1 LRRGHGSRLKV
12 WIGDRAIGIWQ
23 CVFWRRGGRVGL
35 RQRSSG
41 RRRRRRR
48 RRNSSSSRRGRG
60 GRGSRGGSWVG
71 KVLRSRR
78 RSRGLDSILVLHEL
92 EKVKTR

>member
-1 LRRGHGSRLKV
+1 
-12 WIGDRAIGIWQ
+12 
-23 CVFWRRGGRVGL
+23 
-35 RQRSSG
+35 
-41 RRRRRRR
+41 
-48 RRNSSSSRRGRG
+48 
-60 GRGSRGGSWVG
+60 VG

>member
-12 WIGDRAIGIWQ
+12 WIGDRAIGIWR

-41 RRRRRRR
+41 RRRRRS
-48 RRNSSSSRRGRG
+48 SSSSRRGRG
-60 GRGSRGGSWVG
+60 GRRSRGGSWVG

>member
-12 WIGDRAIGIWQ
+12 WIGDRAIGIWW

-35 RQRSSG
+35 RQKSSG
-41 RRRRRRR
+41 RRRNK
-48 RRNSSSSRRGRG
+48 RRNSSSSRRGR
-60 GRGSRGGSWVG
+60 RRKSRGGSWVG

-78 RSRGLDSILVLHEL
+78 RSRRLDSILVLHEL
-92 EKVKTR
+92 EKVKTG